1 MRLLLPLVLMVGL
14 AACAGSGDDSVSPD
28 EQFGHRYEGIAPD
41 GRETVLIEPAD
52 SSAVYI
58 ELPVFL
64 DSVHVR
70 SAHREALP
78 GEAVP
83 VEVLIKGALPD
94 ACSEL
99 NEATQERME
108 HFVEVTLTVRRPRGA
123 ICTEVVRPFRFYLPL
138 DGTFA
143 PGSYSLRINGAA
155 HPFRIRE
162 GGVENG

>member
-52 SSAVYI
+52 SSEVYI

-83 VEVLIKGALPD
+83 VPSLPIVRLETREPKRAD
-94 ACSEL
+94 AS
-99 NEATQERME
+99 RSP
-108 HFVEVTLTVRRPRGA
+108 VTRSASARPA
-123 ICTEVVRPFRFYLPL
+123 AKLSP
-138 DGTFA
+138 A
-143 PGSYSLRINGAA
+143 PQLSTTC
-155 HPFRIRE
+155 
-162 GGVENG
+162 